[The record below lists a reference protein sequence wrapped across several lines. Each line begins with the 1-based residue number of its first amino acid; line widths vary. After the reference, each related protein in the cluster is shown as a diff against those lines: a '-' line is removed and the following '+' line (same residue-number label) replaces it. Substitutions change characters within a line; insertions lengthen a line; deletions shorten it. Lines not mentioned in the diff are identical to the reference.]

1 MTKELL
7 AKLGIKADK
16 DLTDEEVI
24 SEVEKLVK
32 GKEETISGHKAM
44 IDRYS
49 SEIADY
55 KKKLEAKMS
64 DEEKARAHLEEL
76 ETENANYKRNANI
89 AERKASYLGLGYS
102 EELAGKIATA
112 EIDGQPT
119 AEFHKQHQEA
129 LVAKTLA
136 GKIDKTPAPRTTETK
151 ITKEQFNK
159 MGYEELVKL
168 QHDNPTLYEQLSKD

>member
-7 AKLGIKADK
+7 AKLGITAEK
-16 DLTDEEVI
+16 DLTDEEVVGEI
-24 SEVEKLVK
+24 LKLVK
-32 GKEETISGHKAM
+32 SKDDTISGHKGM

-64 DEEKARAHLEEL
+64 DEEKAQEHLKEL
-76 ETENANYKRNANI
+76 ETENANFKRNASI

-102 EELAGKIATA
+102 DELASKIATA

-119 AEFHKQHQEA
+119 AEYHKAHQEE
-129 LVAKTLA
+129 LVKKTLA
-136 GKIDKTPAPRTTETK
+136 GKIDKTPAPKTTT
-151 ITKEQFNK
+151 IQMTKEEFNK
-159 MGYEELVKL
+159 LGYEGQLKL
-168 QHDNPTLYEQLSKD
+168 YQENPTLYEQLSK

>member
-7 AKLGIKADK
+7 AKLGITAEK
-16 DLTDEEVI
+16 DLTDEEVVGEI
-24 SEVEKLVK
+24 LKLVK
-32 GKEETISGHKAM
+32 GKEETITSHKAM

-76 ETENANYKRNANI
+76 ETENANYKREANI
-89 AERKASYLGLGYS
+89 EKRKASYLGLGYN
-102 EELAGKIATA
+102 EELAKQIAEA

-119 AEFHKQHQEA
+119 AEFHKQHQEE
-129 LVAKTLA
+129 LVKKTLA
-136 GKIDKTPAPRTTETK
+136 SKIDTTPAPRTTNNT

-159 MGYEELVKL
+159 MSYEEMAKL
-168 QHDNPTLYEQLSKD
+168 AKDNPTLYETLSKE